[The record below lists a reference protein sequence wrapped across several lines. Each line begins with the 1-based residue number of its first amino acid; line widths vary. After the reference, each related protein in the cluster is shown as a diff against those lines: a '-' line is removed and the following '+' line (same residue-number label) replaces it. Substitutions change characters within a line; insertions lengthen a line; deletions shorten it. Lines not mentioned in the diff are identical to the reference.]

1 VGTSTGVGFVN
12 VWDDDGDEGMPGTLL
27 IENLPTT
34 FAGGYWTAVALG
46 SYGVIIEEG
55 SFYVGWMET
64 EQTPPVGVDSDSPA
78 TNSLI
83 DVGIGV
89 GFEPFGNYF
98 EGALM
103 IRAEVDSVNVV
114 AGLDEDLDSNVPESF
129 GLNQNY
135 PNPFNPTT
143 TIDFALASSGHAFI
157 SLYDIKGREIK
168 NLVDRNLDAGH
179 YSFSLNASDLPS
191 GMYFYRM
198 MVQDNQGHSVFSS
211 TRKMVLMK

>member
-1 VGTSTGVGFVN
+1 MGTSTGVGFVN
-12 VWDDDGDEGMPGTLL
+12 VWDDDGEDGMPGTVLVD
-27 IENLPTT
+27 NLPIT
-34 FAGGYWTAVALG
+34 FAGGYWTPVALG

-64 EQTPPVGVDSDSPA
+64 DQTPPVGVDSDNPA

-103 IRAEVDSVNVV
+103 IRAEVDSANVV
-114 AGLDEDLDSNVPESF
+114 MGIEEDLGPNIPESF
-129 GLNQNY
+129 GLKQNY

-143 TIDFALASSGHAFI
+143 TIDFSLASSGHAFI
-157 SLYDIKGREIK
+157 SLYDVRGGKVK
-168 NLVDRNLDAGH
+168 DLVNSNLEAGY
-179 YSFSLNASDLPS
+179 YSFSVNAGDLPS

-198 MVQDNQGHSVFSS
+198 MVKDNQGHSLFSS

>member
-1 VGTSTGVGFVN
+1 
-12 VWDDDGDEGMPGTLL
+12 
-27 IENLPTT
+27 
-34 FAGGYWTAVALG
+34 
-46 SYGVIIEEG
+46 
-55 SFYVGWMET
+55 
-64 EQTPPVGVDSDSPA
+64 
-78 TNSLI
+78 LI

-179 YSFSLNASDLPS
+179 YSFSLNAGDLPS